1 MFYISVI
8 FSYFERR
15 SILMTDPDPGSI
27 FTLLEVSAASSAGDN
42 TASLIFKT
50 LLMILL
56 IFVNAFFACSE
67 IAVISLN
74 DKKIEKLASEG
85 HKKAKQV
92 KKLTKNSSNFLST
105 IQIGVTLAGF
115 FTSASASQTYAPV
128 ITNAVISHNAALA
141 GRAGLINGIASAVIT
156 IIMSYLSL
164 VFGELVPKKIAMAKS
179 EKISFAFAPVL
190 LGIATV
196 TKPFVKLLSASTN
209 GVLRIIGIDPNADE
223 EQVTEEEILM
233 MVDVGEEK
241 GVIENTQKEMI
252 NNIFEFDDMD
262 AGDIMTHRVDMTAVE
277 ADEPVTTVI
286 DAAIEDGYSR
296 IPVYDDD
303 PDNIV
308 GIVYIK
314 DLLKFIGEDLPKT
327 TSIRQVMREAYFVP
341 ETKKCGELFA
351 EMTEKRIQMSVV
363 VDEYGGTA
371 GIVTIEDIIESIVG
385 NIIDEYDEED
395 EEISKINDNIYTV
408 EGITDI
414 DEVDELIGASLPE
427 GDYDTIGGFIIS
439 KLGYLPVDGNFDT
452 VEYENL
458 KFTVLSVE
466 ERRIEKV
473 KIEIL
478 PRTEFSEDG
487 AEKSPLREK
496 KTDED

>member
-1 MFYISVI
+1 MS
-8 FSYFERR
+8 
-15 SILMTDPDPGSI
+15 DPDPGSI
-27 FTLLEVSAASSAGDN
+27 LTLLAASAQQDTS
-42 TASLIFKT
+42 TVSLVLKT
-50 LLMILL
+50 VLMLVL
-56 IFVNAFFACSE
+56 IFVNAFFASSE

-92 KKLTKNSSNFLST
+92 LKLTQNSSNFLST

-115 FTSASASQTYAPV
+115 FTSASASQTYAPL
-128 ITNAVISHNAALA
+128 ITDAIVGANPAMASH
-141 GRAGLINGIASAVIT
+141 AGLIQGIASALIT
-156 IIMSYLSL
+156 VLMSYLSL
-164 VFGELVPKKIAMAKS
+164 VFGELVPKKIAMAKP
-179 EKISFAFAPVL
+179 EKLSFAFAPVL

-196 TKPFVKLLSASTN
+196 TKPLVKLLSASTN
-209 GVLRIIGIDPNADE
+209 GVLRLIGIDPNADE

-241 GVIENTQKEMI
+241 GVIENSQKEMI

-286 DAAIEDGYSR
+286 QASIKDGYSR

-308 GIVYIK
+308 GIVYVK
-314 DLLKFIGEDLPKT
+314 DLLKFIGEDIPQT
-327 TSIRQVMREAYFVP
+327 TTIRQVMREAYFVP

-351 EMTEKRIQMSVV
+351 EMTEKRIQMSVI

-385 NIIDEYDEED
+385 NIRDEYDED
-395 EEISKINDNIYTV
+395 DDEISKINDNVYTV
-408 EGITDI
+408 DGITDI
-414 DEVDELIGASLPE
+414 DEVDELIGAKLPE
-427 GDYDTIGGFIIS
+427 GDYDTIGGFVIS
-439 KLGYLPVDGNFDT
+439 QLGYLPADGNFDS
-452 VEYENL
+452 VEFENL

-466 ERRIEKV
+466 ERRIEKI
-473 KIEIL
+473 KIEIF
-478 PRTEFSEDG
+478 PRDNP
-487 AEKSPLREK
+487 AK
-496 KTDED
+496 DEDSSEKDAKE

>member
-1 MFYISVI
+1 
-8 FSYFERR
+8 
-15 SILMTDPDPGSI
+15 MTDPDPGSI
-27 FTLLEVSAASSAGDN
+27 FTLLAVTASNTSAD

-50 LLMILL
+50 LLMVVL

-92 KKLTKNSSNFLST
+92 LKLTANSSNFLST

-115 FTSASASQTYAPV
+115 FTSASASQTYAPLIADAIV
-128 ITNAVISHNAALA
+128 KANASLISHY
-141 GRAGLINGIASAVIT
+141 GMIKGISSAVIT

-164 VFGELVPKKIAMAKS
+164 VFGELVPKKVAMAKS
-179 EKISFAFAPVL
+179 EKLSYAFAPIL
-190 LGIATV
+190 LAIATV
-196 TKPFVKLLSASTN
+196 AKPFVKLLSASTN
-209 GVLRIIGIDPNADE
+209 GVLRILGIDPNAEE

-241 GVIENTQKEMI
+241 GVIEGAQKEMI

-286 DAAIEDGYSR
+286 EAAIEDGYSR

-327 TSIRQVMREAYFVP
+327 TSIRQVMRDAYFVP
-341 ETKKCGELFA
+341 ETKKCGELFT
-351 EMTEKRIQMSVV
+351 EMTEKRIQMCVV

-408 EGITDI
+408 DGITDI
-414 DEVDELIGASLPE
+414 DEIDELIGAKLPD

-439 KLGYLPVDGNFDT
+439 RLGYLPQDGNFDT
-452 VEYENL
+452 VEFENL
-458 KFTVLSVE
+458 KFTVLSVD
-466 ERRIEKV
+466 ERRIDKV

-478 PRTEFSEDG
+478 PREPENEIT
-487 AEKSPLREK
+487 AQKEKDNDKDRK
-496 KTDED
+496 D

>member
-1 MFYISVI
+1 MS
-8 FSYFERR
+8 
-15 SILMTDPDPGSI
+15 DPDPGSM
-27 FTLLEVSAASSAGDN
+27 FTLLAASAQNGTS
-42 TASLIFKT
+42 TTT
-50 LLMILL
+50 LVLQTVLMIVL

-92 KKLTKNSSNFLST
+92 LKLTKNSSNFLST

-115 FTSASASQTYAPV
+115 FTSASASQTYAPLIADAIV
-128 ITNAVISHNAALA
+128 ARSPDMASHY
-141 GRAGLINGIASAVIT
+141 GLIRGIASAVIT

-179 EKISFAFAPVL
+179 EKLSFAFAPIL
-190 LGIATV
+190 LGIATI

-209 GVLRIIGIDPNADE
+209 GVLRLIGIDPNADE

-241 GVIENTQKEMI
+241 GVIENAQKEMI

-277 ADEPVTTVI
+277 ADEPVATVI
-286 DAAIEDGYSR
+286 QASIKDGYSR

-308 GIVYIK
+308 GIVYVK

-327 TSIRQVMREAYFVP
+327 TTIRQVMREAYFVP

-351 EMTEKRIQMSVV
+351 EMTEKRIQMSII

-385 NIIDEYDEED
+385 NIRDEYDEDD

-408 EGITDI
+408 DGITDI
-414 DEVDELIGASLPE
+414 DEVDELIGAKLPE
-427 GDYDTIGGFIIS
+427 GDYDTIGGFVIS
-439 KLGYLPVDGNFDT
+439 QLGDLPTDGNFDT
-452 VEYENL
+452 VAYENL

-466 ERRIEKV
+466 ERRIEKI
-473 KIEIL
+473 KIEIF
-478 PRTEFSEDG
+478 PREDTANANGDTERN
-487 AEKSPLREK
+487 A
-496 KTDED
+496 DE